1 MLERTHITVSSRV
14 VRVRLETVRGSW
26 SWQDECLERASDR
39 WCALPKSRDRT
50 VGRKAHSKDS

>member
-14 VRVRLETVRGSW
+14 VRVRLETVTGSW
-26 SWQDECLERASDR
+26 SWPDECLERASDR
-39 WCALPKSRDRT
+39 WCALPKNRDRT